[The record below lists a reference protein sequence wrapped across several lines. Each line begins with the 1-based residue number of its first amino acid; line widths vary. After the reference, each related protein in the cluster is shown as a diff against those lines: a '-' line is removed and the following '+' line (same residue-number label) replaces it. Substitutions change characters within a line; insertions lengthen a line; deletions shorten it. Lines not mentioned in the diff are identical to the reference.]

1 MKEQWKIIEG
11 TENRYEISNT
21 GKIRSLN
28 YKNTGETRELKPAPD
43 PKGYLRT
50 MILMGG
56 KYKTVKIHRLVAS
69 AFIPNPEGKP
79 QVNHKDG
86 NKENN
91 CVDNLEW
98 STNIANAHHAINNG
112 LFKNSYKATEAANKK
127 RERPVIAIDEN
138 GREYEFPS
146 ISEASRQLNISRRH
160 VQSVLKG
167 TRNNAGGYRFRQRE
181 EEVVL

>member
-1 MKEQWKIIEG
+1 MKEQWKPVEG
-11 TENRYEISNT
+11 ADDRYEVSNT

-28 YKNTGETRELKPAPD
+28 YKNSGETRELKPAPD
-43 PKGYLRT
+43 PKGYLKT

-56 KYKTVKIHRLVAS
+56 KYKTVKIHRIVAK

-98 STNIANAHHAINNG
+98 ATNIANAHHAIKNG

-127 RERPVIAIDEN
+127 RERPITAIDES
-138 GREYEFPS
+138 GREFEFSS
-146 ISEASRQLNISRRH
+146 INEASRQLNVGRRH

-167 TRNNAGGYRFRQRE
+167 TRNQAGGYRFRYCNE
-181 EEVVL
+181 GVVK